1 MALTR
6 RELLVAGGA
15 GLVLAACG
23 GGKDGGDEA
32 GSKAKDDL
40 ILYAAFN
47 PQQPVGKEVRLP
59 LAVALAD
66 GTLDLDAPPRVLDVS
81 LRAPDGAL
89 RRIGTVDRHA
99 RGIPR
104 GYYPVHATFAAAGT
118 WTFVVTAGGQRLTA
132 DIEAVP
138 ADQLPAVPGP
148 GDRLPRIPTPTVA
161 DKMGLVALC
170 TRDEQCPYHATSLD
184 QAFAKGGPILL
195 LVSTPA
201 YCQTAI
207 CGPVLELLVARR
219 QLLADAGATV
229 IHAEVYADDQAK
241 VPTDIVNTLGLTY
254 EPALFV
260 AAPDGTVNDRL
271 DYTFDATELDDAINR
286 IVA

>member
-6 RELLVAGGA
+6 RELLVASGA

-23 GGKDGGDEA
+23 AGRDGGEDADASPTDE
-32 GSKAKDDL
+32 L
-40 ILYAAFN
+40 MLYTAFN
-47 PQQPVGKEVRLP
+47 PQQPAGKEVRLP
-59 LAVALAD
+59 LALALSD
-66 GTLDLDAPPRVLDVS
+66 GTLDLGAPPRNIDVS
-81 LRAPDGAL
+81 LRAPDGGL
-89 RRIGTVDRHA
+89 SRIGVVPRHA
-99 RGIPR
+99 RGVPR
-104 GYYPVHATFAAAGT
+104 GYYPVHATFATAGT
-118 WTFVVTAGGQRLTA
+118 WTFVVTADGQRLTA
-132 DIEAVP
+132 DIEAVS

-148 GDRLPRIPTPTVA
+148 GDLLPKIPTPTVT
-161 DKMGLVALC
+161 DPLGLVALC
-170 TRDEQCPYHATSLD
+170 TREQQCPFHETSLD
-184 QAFAKGGPILL
+184 QAFGRGGPIIL

-207 CGPVLELLVARR
+207 CGPVLELVIAR
-219 QLLADAGATV
+219 QQVLADAGATV

-286 IVA
+286 IIA